1 MENYEMFDTEFEEMV
16 ADEMFPETNNAYDS
30 ENFPTKDRSRSA
42 ARRKKDHAKGKK
54 RVETLYAKTK
64 DWTKYPKRNEAVL
77 RGVLRDTTS
86 VIKQPKENFNR
97 SAIRRQLSVKDKI
110 TEYGFEGAEKPL
122 IVREA

>member
-1 MENYEMFDTEFEEMV
+1 METYEMTSFEEMV

-42 ARRKKDHAKGKK
+42 VRRKRDHSKGKK

-64 DWTKYPKRNEAVL
+64 NWTKYPKRNEAVL

-97 SAIRRQLSVKDKI
+97 SAIRRQLSANNK
-110 TEYGFEGAEKPL
+110 L
-122 IVREA
+122 REFAMEV